1 MVEEN
6 NIRLIA
12 LIEAINYD
20 SNFKIINFLPG
31 FKVKKIVE
39 SGIHKQDREK
49 RYCFSIEKE
58 DVFQIP
64 YGSNLKDISVIVGEN
79 GTGKTT
85 IINKMLRGN
94 SNTYLILE
102 KNNEFCIYSTSRQDD
117 ISLQY
122 LDKTL
127 ANKYSYN
134 KSDSQ
139 CPHIIKFSNAEE
151 FYDGNIYIP
160 QGAIDASR
168 FMNIHDFNWNLGIND
183 NKKYIY
189 LRETMN
195 QIRFVEE
202 YKHKVSE
209 FVDYTNKG
217 VTVEFNSDGV
227 PFQSQQLVYLDRF
240 KNSSINDN
248 EKKIVNFRLIC
259 YFSVLIN
266 YIIEIFYSEDNTS
279 NTARLLEFHLL
290 RYEDKDNL
298 SLQYQSISVDSDRF
312 LPTKY
317 SIGGLRA
324 VVPTSLKDCREPENW
339 IKLWHLY
346 FILHLYIKLI
356 LTNEE
361 DITKKY
367 AERIKLVLED
377 LYNVTEEIKFMSK
390 FGIGE
395 PRDKGELIDEIQN
408 YNNAISNVIDC
419 STSGQDLENFWDMF
433 EAPSTLVAKSL
444 SYTYYFNLEEK
455 GYFVKHK
462 LLPEKVWDDLEN
474 LIPEKIELLQKI
486 EESLYE
492 LKQVNTDFELLSSI
506 IDNISKVNIPAVT
519 DSLQMKW
526 MGLSSGELGL
536 LKSFSNLDY
545 AKQVLQRNEYVR
557 VDKNNFLLLLDEVD
571 LGLHPEWQRKWV
583 HSALPIIEKI
593 FENQHLQLIITSHS
607 PILLSDIYKENVI
620 FLTKDKDVSINQEFE
635 KTFGQNIYTL
645 YKSSFFLNKLMGE
658 YAYKTIEDTV
668 EYLSAKISEKTLGK
682 GNLYYELEENKKIL
696 TAKKIID
703 SVGDIIIANQLKE
716 LFERAFPTIDEESDL
731 TKIAQLKNQINKL
744 QQELEELERDER
756 K

>member
-20 SNFKIINFLPG
+20 SNFKILNFLPG

-39 SGIHKQDREK
+39 SGIHKQDIEG
-49 RYCFSIEKE
+49 RYCFAIEKE

-102 KNNEFCIYSTSRQDD
+102 KNNEFCIYSTSRQDA

-122 LDKTL
+122 LDETL
-127 ANKYSYN
+127 ANKYFYN
-134 KSDSQ
+134 KSDTER
-139 CPHIIKFSNAEE
+139 PHIIKFSNAEE

-168 FMNIHDFNWNLGIND
+168 FKNIHGFNWNLGIND
-183 NKKYIY
+183 NKKDIY

-217 VTVEFNSDGV
+217 VTVEFNSDAV

-240 KNSSINDN
+240 KNSSKNDN

-324 VVPTSLKDCREPENW
+324 VVPTSLKDCREQEDW

-367 AERIKLVLED
+367 VERIKLVLED
-377 LYNVTEEIKFMSK
+377 LYNVTEKIELMSK
-390 FGIGE
+390 FGIGK
-395 PRDKGELIDEIQN
+395 PRDKGELIDEIKN

-444 SYTYYFNLEEK
+444 SYTYYFELEK
-455 GYFVKHK
+455 SGYFVKHK
-462 LLPEKVWDDLEN
+462 LLPEMVWDDLEN
-474 LIPEKIELLQKI
+474 LISEKIELLQI
-486 EESLYE
+486 IADQLYE
-492 LKQVNTDFELLSSI
+492 LSEISTDFKPLSII

-519 DSLQMKW
+519 HSLQMKW

-545 AKQVLQRNEYVR
+545 AKKILQKNENAR
-557 VDKNNFLLLLDEVD
+557 VDNNNFLLLLDEVD

-620 FLTKDKDVSINQEFE
+620 FLTKDNDVSIDREFK

-658 YAYKTIEDTV
+658 HAYKTIEDTV
-668 EYLSAKISEKTLGK
+668 QYLNAEISEKKLDK
-682 GNLYYELEENKKIL
+682 DNLYYELDGDKRNL

-703 SVGDIIIANQLKE
+703 SIGDIIIANQLKE
-716 LFERAFPTIDEESDL
+716 LYERAFPKLDEESDL
-731 TKIAQLKNQINKL
+731 TKIDQLKNQINKL